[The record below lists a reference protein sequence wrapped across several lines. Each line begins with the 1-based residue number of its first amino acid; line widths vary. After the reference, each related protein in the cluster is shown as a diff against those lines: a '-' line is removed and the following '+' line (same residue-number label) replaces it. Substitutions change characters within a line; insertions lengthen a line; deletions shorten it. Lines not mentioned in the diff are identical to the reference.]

1 MKPFIHAINS
11 VKKFG
16 GIPEDYISIHNFFD
30 WTKSTIGDLRHR
42 VILHNTF
49 GAYLAE
55 KLFGYP
61 EVKIQKAAEKFGW
74 TEEEVEAVRNLIDE
88 ARSNDVTTIKNSEG
102 RRIQIRDIAEQ
113 HIIEDMGCVPTV
125 GDCLHLL
132 PVHGWL
138 RKEEITILKRED

>member
-1 MKPFIHAINS
+1 MKPFIHAVNS
-11 VKKFG
+11 ARKFG

-30 WTKSTIGDLRHR
+30 WTKSTIGDIRHR

-61 EVKIQKAAEKFGW
+61 EAKIINAAQKFGW
-74 TEEEVEAVRNLIDE
+74 TEEEIQAIKDLIDE
-88 ARSNDVTTIKNSEG
+88 ARSNDVTTITNSDNK
-102 RRIQIRDIAEQ
+102 RVQIRDVAEQ
-113 HIIEDMGCVPTV
+113 HIIEDMGCIPTV

-138 RKEEITILKRED
+138 RTEITKIIKHQD